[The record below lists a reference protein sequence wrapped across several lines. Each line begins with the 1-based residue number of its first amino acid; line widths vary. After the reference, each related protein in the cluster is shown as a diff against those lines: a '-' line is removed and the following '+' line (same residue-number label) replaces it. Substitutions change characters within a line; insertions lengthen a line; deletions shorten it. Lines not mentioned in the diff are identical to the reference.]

1 MPAFNAEKYILAA
14 IESILN
20 QTYKNIELLIFDD
33 CSTDATI
40 AIIES
45 FTDKRIKLIKKN
57 KNTGYTNSL
66 IDGIEKAQGIYIAR
80 MDSDDISVLSRIEK
94 QVSFLEG
101 NKEYGIVGSYIKTID
116 TDKKPE
122 IWKYPITDEKIKC
135 YTIANSPFA
144 HPSVLIRKEVL
155 MLNKLNYNVL
165 YEPCEDYKLWLDLLK
180 VSKGYNLPEVLVYY
194 RLHPLQTIVLKQNT
208 LIEIS
213 NKIRCQAVQNYF
225 SLSTSQINIST
236 HYYFFNEIKANNSST
251 ILQKQIWKNTL
262 LAAINNNQ
270 YQFYITQLV
279 QQYWVIQLKTLTQF
293 KFSFLKMLSNK
304 IVLQNMSGIEI
315 IKFITK
321 CVINYNVKMVKK

>member
-1 MPAFNAEKYILAA
+1 
-14 IESILN
+14 
-20 QTYKNIELLIFDD
+20 
-33 CSTDATI
+33 
-40 AIIES
+40 
-45 FTDKRIKLIKKN
+45 
-57 KNTGYTNSL
+57 
-66 IDGIEKAQGIYIAR
+66 
-80 MDSDDISVLSRIEK
+80 
-94 QVSFLEG
+94 
-101 NKEYGIVGSYIKTID
+101 
-116 TDKKPE
+116 
-122 IWKYPITDEKIKC
+122 
-135 YTIANSPFA
+135 
-144 HPSVLIRKEVL
+144 

-225 SLSTSQINIST
+225 SLSTSQINITT

-293 KFSFLKMLSNK
+293 KFSFLKMLYNK
-304 IVLQNMSGIEI
+304 NVLQNMSGIEI